1 MAYSRS
7 FAALQTNSLP
17 VTASLQHHPSAP
29 QDGASDDLPKDHS
42 QRRMLFLMETNTASA
57 NLDKELQTQLKAKD
71 VLIDQLNARLI
82 TAEVQARRHESE
94 NRIEKDRPLKEV
106 LEEKETLAKEL
117 EELRGACRDLEAKL
131 EETSLNSEALKETL
145 EVQIEALTEDNE
157 ALRVQ
162 LHQRSEAVAAAKADI
177 AQMSQIVQD
186 LTRLNGDLN
195 AKIASMN
202 EEMEAKN
209 SKHYEAVMKAL
220 NTEELE
226 KELVAS
232 KTETLSLQQKVKDLK
247 DVEAEKKDLRLL
259 LRVTAEE
266 LIKQLGLITIVDGKT
281 EEAVRS
287 VDTLLRRIGEKAAHP
302 SQLPESK
309 IAALKQKVAFL
320 KGEMANYKRA
330 ASIAI
335 TEKQY
340 HQSQIDNVRTENER
354 LKREYAITIKQLE
367 EKVKLIQGSV
377 DYAFRTRK
385 KVEISLEAATSE
397 LARKTTE
404 SAHLAGK
411 IDNLKE
417 WESDLKS
424 TKEDLKRNYSALQER
439 YYTVN
444 KLFAQSE
451 QATLQLKKDLQAALT
466 QVAVLKE
473 ELWKRDNTLLRK
485 ECRKIKL
492 MEQVDSLRSTI
503 QINYTRY
510 RASESSEKSKRPP
523 LPRIPTSQGARNL
536 LKPTP
541 ELLSALEQCL
551 KDQQSAMDTSQP
563 VRRLKSEYL
572 PYLRSVVGVDEAA
585 DYPHLQGLFTFLT
598 VNSLTV
604 QQIVDQISSLSA

>member
-1 MAYSRS
+1 
-7 FAALQTNSLP
+7 
-17 VTASLQHHPSAP
+17 
-29 QDGASDDLPKDHS
+29 
-42 QRRMLFLMETNTASA
+42 
-57 NLDKELQTQLKAKD
+57 
-71 VLIDQLNARLI
+71 
-82 TAEVQARRHESE
+82 
-94 NRIEKDRPLKEV
+94 
-106 LEEKETLAKEL
+106 
-117 EELRGACRDLEAKL
+117 
-131 EETSLNSEALKETL
+131 
-145 EVQIEALTEDNE
+145 
-157 ALRVQ
+157 
-162 LHQRSEAVAAAKADI
+162 
-177 AQMSQIVQD
+177 
-186 LTRLNGDLN
+186 
-195 AKIASMN
+195 
-202 EEMEAKN
+202 
-209 SKHYEAVMKAL
+209 
-220 NTEELE
+220 
-226 KELVAS
+226 
-232 KTETLSLQQKVKDLK
+232 
-247 DVEAEKKDLRLL
+247 
-259 LRVTAEE
+259 
-266 LIKQLGLITIVDGKT
+266 
-281 EEAVRS
+281 
-287 VDTLLRRIGEKAAHP
+287 
-302 SQLPESK
+302 
-309 IAALKQKVAFL
+309 
-320 KGEMANYKRA
+320 
-330 ASIAI
+330 
-335 TEKQY
+335 
-340 HQSQIDNVRTENER
+340 
-354 LKREYAITIKQLE
+354 LE

-404 SAHLAGK
+404 SAHLAAK

-510 RASESSEKSKRPP
+510 RASESSSEKSKRPP

-551 KDQQSAMDTSQP
+551 RDQQSAIETSQP